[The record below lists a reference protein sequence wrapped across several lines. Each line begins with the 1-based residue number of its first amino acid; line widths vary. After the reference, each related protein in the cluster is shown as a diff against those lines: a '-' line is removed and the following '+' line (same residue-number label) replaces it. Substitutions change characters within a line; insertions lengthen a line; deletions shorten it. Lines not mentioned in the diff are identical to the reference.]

1 MVAAFRV
8 FSLSLSVGYIY
19 CVCSPVELL
28 QLCDYCYTYD
38 ALFLFSVCVLLAVR
52 ALPERV
58 CRSRSLLCVCV
69 SYRVCVLVRPRPSWG
84 FSGLALMCHVRVRR
98 CSILCTFSFLR
109 VCLIVCVIGKPPDAP
124 HPSMSG
130 LLKRDVYLSPD
141 QNVFLKA
148 PANSGK
154 SRIRRAAARQLCRAR
169 DS

>member
-38 ALFLFSVCVLLAVR
+38 ALFLFPFVSCLQCVHCQRECVVLALSC
-52 ALPERV
+52 ACV
-58 CRSRSLLCVCV
+58 CRI
-69 SYRVCVLVRPRPSWG
+69 VCVLVRPRPSWG